1 MAQVLII
8 GLGNP
13 LRGDDGLGWH
23 AVQQLRKTLPLENVE
38 MITCHQLTPE
48 LAEAMARSKRVIFID
63 AAVGEPP
70 GEINLGQLNLGK
82 INPTSM
88 PPPVFSHRLDPL
100 GLMQYS
106 RELYG
111 TWPEAFTV
119 SLNGQAYGYAEKLS
133 DPVQSSLSAVLQL
146 VEDLASSL
154 H

>member
-23 AVQQLRKTLPLENVE
+23 AVQQLRKALPVENVE

-48 LAEAMARSKRVIFID
+48 LAEAVARSRRVIFID
-63 AAVGEPP
+63 ARVGEPA
-70 GEINLGQLNLGK
+70 GEINLGQ
-82 INPTSM
+82 INPTSV
-88 PPPVFSHRLDPL
+88 PPPVFSHRLDTL

-119 SLNGQAYGYAEKLS
+119 SLNGQAYGHAEKLS